1 MALQDKVKLVVVRA
15 ASPDVEARELGVYLS
30 KSQAMVVFNQL
41 IRQADVLK
49 AFVRPV
55 EAEPDE
61 ENSTSYERGTR

>member
-15 ASPDVEARELGVYLS
+15 ASPDVETELGVYPS

-55 EAEPDE
+55 EADPNED
-61 ENSTSYERGTR
+61 NSASYERGTR

>member
-15 ASPDVEARELGVYLS
+15 ASPDVETELGVYLS
-30 KSQAMVVFNQL
+30 KSRAMVVFNQL

-55 EAEPDE
+55 EAEPNE

>member
-15 ASPDVEARELGVYLS
+15 ASPDVDTELGVYPS

-55 EAEPDE
+55 EAEPNE